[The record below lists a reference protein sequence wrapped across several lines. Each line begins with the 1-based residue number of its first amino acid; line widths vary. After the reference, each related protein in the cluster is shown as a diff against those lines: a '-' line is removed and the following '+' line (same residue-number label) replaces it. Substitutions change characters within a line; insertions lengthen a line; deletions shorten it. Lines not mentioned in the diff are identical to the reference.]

1 MPIITRSPS
10 PQVRETGRMI
20 DVHGF
25 TVVFGVDHGAVTIT
39 AGSITIVPA
48 PDDRDNEFTRLYFQ
62 ALEAAKAQA
71 GTECH
76 GACCITAG
84 RETEGN

>member
-1 MPIITRSPS
+1 ML
-10 PQVRETGRMI
+10 

-25 TVVFGVDHGAVTIT
+25 TVVFGVDHDAVTIT
-39 AGSITIVPA
+39 AGSITVPA
-48 PDDRDNEFTRLYFQ
+48 DNDDFARLYFQ

-76 GACCITAG
+76 GACCLTAD
-84 RETEGN
+84 RDNEKD